1 MWSRS
6 RLVGEGT
13 GVGVGSV
20 SRRVGQKLG
29 ELREKV
35 EVSRSTSEHNILLPG
50 PGRSGTTL
58 TYHLLNKL
66 PDTVALAEPLAE
78 PLFPNRF
85 VDQMPDYDAAC
96 DKLEKS

>member
-1 MWSRS
+1 
-6 RLVGEGT
+6 V
-13 GVGVGSV
+13 
-20 SRRVGQKLG
+20 
-29 ELREKV
+29 
-35 EVSRSTSEHNILLPG
+35 LPG

-58 TYHLLNKL
+58 TYHPLNKL